1 MNSVTTKLS
10 NFPRDYIYVYIHT
23 HTHTHTHTHIY
34 TYIYIHAET
43 NCVMVPNIL
52 KEKH

>member
-10 NFPRDYIYVYIHT
+10 NFPRDYIYVYI
-23 HTHTHTHTHIY
+23 HTHIY